1 MLLEYTNKER
11 FKKYYNIYSNKLV
24 ALSLNVTKGWIFST
38 LEK

>member
-11 FKKYYNIYSNKLV
+11 FKKYYNMYSNKLV
-24 ALSLNVTKGWIFST
+24 ALNVTKGWIFST